1 MLIIDKTIHVMDIK
15 SQANPGMGEH
25 TLVHTY
31 VT

>member
-25 TLVHTY
+25 TLVHT
-31 VT
+31 